1 MSCDMPPA
9 RRWLLLF
16 TALAHLSTAAAFST
30 SFLNLTPKVHGGS
43 LAAPSTCSKLVPRLR
58 SRDAAARGEVRMGAE
73 LLAGVMG
80 KSVLFGG
87 ALAGGLHAAKPRPE
101 SPRSPA
107 LAPACEA
114 RRVLTG
120 HSPGG
125 AQVSG
130 PDHFPALLP
139 RCMGKPWFPAAK
151 IGSLWGSLPTPAPLS
166 RTPWLAPA
174 RTWRLGRW
182 RNMPRAERSQYT
194 AMPLEGPSR
203 GIIPKEHF
211 ALLTLFLAEARR
223 SSAAVVQIRAR
234 ALRHGDGAR
243 LLPRQGQGSAHKQ
256 VATRP
261 SRPAPP
267 GSMCLP
273 QLSVAAIGESG
284 MWRTWCSALMWRSA
298 CRSSSSDSSR

>member
-166 RTPWLAPA
+166 RTPWLAPPA
-174 RTWRLGRW
+174 LGAWGAGGTCRG
-182 RNMPRAERSQYT
+182 PSGRST
-194 AMPLEGPSR
+194 RRCPWKVPLEESFRRSTLLFSR
-203 GIIPKEHF
+203 YFWLRRVVPLPLSCRFGHGLSAMAMGLAFFLVKDK
-211 ALLTLFLAEARR
+211 ALHTNKSPPARR
-223 SSAAVVQIRAR
+223 AR
-234 ALRHGDGAR
+234 
-243 LLPRQGQGSAHKQ
+243 PRP
-256 VATRP
+256 VAC
-261 SRPAPP
+261 A
-267 GSMCLP
+267 CL
-273 QLSVAAIGESG
+273 S
-284 MWRTWCSALMWRSA
+284 
-298 CRSSSSDSSR
+298 